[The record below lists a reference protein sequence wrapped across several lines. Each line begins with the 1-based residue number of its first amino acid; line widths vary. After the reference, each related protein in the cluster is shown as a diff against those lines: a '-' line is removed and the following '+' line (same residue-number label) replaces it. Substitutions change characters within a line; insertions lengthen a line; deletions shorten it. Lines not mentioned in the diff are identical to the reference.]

1 MVNSTIRMTT
11 IYPAD
16 VIESRWP
23 NKRDEDS
30 LESRVRDILQD
41 IVLNGDAA
49 LLQYTSRFDGIEI
62 QLRDLQVDQSEID
75 DAYAKV
81 TRTQVDALKESIE
94 RLRVISESILERLN
108 FGVAFKALRVDVR
121 TSSIPSVGCYIPG
134 GTADYPSSVL
144 MCAVPALV
152 AGVKRIVICTPPNE
166 DGSINP
172 LTLVASDLCGVEE
185 IYRVGGAQAIAALA
199 YGTKTILPVTK
210 IVGPGNKYVTMAK
223 RLVSKDIPI
232 DMPAGPSELVILAD
246 SSANPMLLALDLL
259 SQAEHDVDA
268 KVVLVTNSKRLAK
281 QVVAILEEL
290 YGQINRRNFIEQAL
304 AKNGLIYVYESLEDG
319 IRFINQ
325 FAPEHLMIISEAA
338 SQIKRRIT
346 SCGLVL
352 IGSNSPVAAS
362 DYMLGVNHVLPTN
375 GYAKV
380 FSGLSVLD
388 FVTVINEVKCTK
400 TGLALAEPYATLLAE
415 IEGLTNHASAI
426 RGRWGE

>member
-1 MVNSTIRMTT
+1 MTT